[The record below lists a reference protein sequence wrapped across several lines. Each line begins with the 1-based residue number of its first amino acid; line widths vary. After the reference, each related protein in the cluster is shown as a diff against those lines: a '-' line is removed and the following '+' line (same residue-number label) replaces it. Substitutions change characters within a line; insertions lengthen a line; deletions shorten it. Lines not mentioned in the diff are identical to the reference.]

1 MTFESFLTNF
11 TGIIPGFYTLSYSAI
26 SYLEK
31 SIDIGLNHI
40 GINEMQLFKNNDRLV
55 ESSWFFGTY
64 GKPLDSQMAMT
75 GTRTLV
81 LK

>member
-1 MTFESFLTNF
+1 M
-11 TGIIPGFYTLSYSAI
+11 SYSAI

-31 SIDIGLNHI
+31 SIDNGLTHI
-40 GINEMQLFKNNDRLV
+40 GINQMQLFKNNDRLV
-55 ESSWFFGTY
+55 ESIWGFATY

-81 LK
+81 LE